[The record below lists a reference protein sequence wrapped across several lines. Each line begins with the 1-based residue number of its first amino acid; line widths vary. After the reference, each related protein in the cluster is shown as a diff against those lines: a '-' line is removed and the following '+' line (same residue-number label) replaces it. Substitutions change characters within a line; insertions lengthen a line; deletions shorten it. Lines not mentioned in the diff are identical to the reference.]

1 MAAVDIYI
9 PIILLFVLFLLNIPI
24 AFSLIAS
31 SMFYFLFIND
41 SIPVSLVMQRFI
53 STVSSFPLLAIPFFI
68 MVGSIMNY
76 AGISRNL
83 LAFADSLIGHKVGG
97 LAHVNVLLSTLMGG
111 ISGSANAD
119 AAMQSKILAPEMTK
133 RGYDLPFTAAV
144 TAASSSISP
153 VIPPGINL
161 IIFALLANVSVHS
174 MFIAGYVPAFMM
186 AAALMIT
193 IAFISKKRK
202 YKPSR
207 EHPASG
213 KERLGYFGKAIPA
226 LLIPF
231 GIILGM
237 RFGLFTPTEAG
248 AIAVLLCTIIGFAIY
263 RELKIH
269 HFAAILR
276 ETIQGT
282 SSVMF
287 IIIGAMVFGYYM
299 TLEQIPQDVASMLI
313 SLTDDK
319 AVLLLIINIL
329 LIVVGMFIEGGAAMI
344 ILTPLLLPAVLN
356 LGVNP
361 VHFGIIII
369 VNIMIGG
376 VTPPFG
382 SMMFTVCSILRV
394 RMVDFV
400 REVAPLLAALLTVL
414 MILTYWEGLV
424 MFLPNLF

>member
-1 MAAVDIYI
+1 MESYL
-9 PIILLFVLFLLNIPI
+9 PILILFVLFLLNIPI

-31 SMFYFLFIND
+31 AMVYFLFIND

-53 STVSSFPLLAIPFFI
+53 SSAESFPLLAIPFFI
-68 MVGSIMNY
+68 MVGSVMNY
-76 AGISRNL
+76 AGISKSL
-83 LAFADSLIGHKVGG
+83 LAFADSMIGHKTGG
-97 LAHVNVLLSTLMGG
+97 LAQVNVALSTLMGG

-161 IIFALLANVSVHS
+161 IIFALLANVSVHQ
-174 MFIAGYVPAFMM
+174 MFIAGYVPAFLM
-186 AAALMIT
+186 ALSLMVT
-193 IAFISKKRK
+193 IAFIARKRC

-207 EHPASG
+207 SEPASA
-213 KERLGYFGKAIPA
+213 KERFHYFLKAIPA

-248 AIAVLLCTIIGFAIY
+248 AIAVLLCAIIGIFVY
-263 RELKIH
+263 RQLGFRHIPL
-269 HFAAILR
+269 IMR
-276 ETIQGT
+276 ETVQGT

-299 TLEQIPQDVASMLI
+299 TLEQIPHNVASALI
-313 SLTDDK
+313 ELTDNK
-319 AVLLLIINIL
+319 LVLLLLINVL
-329 LIVVGMFIEGGAAMI
+329 LLVVGMFIEGGAAMI
-344 ILTPLLLPAVLN
+344 ILTPLLLPAALN

-361 VHFGIIII
+361 VHFGIIVI

-382 SMMFTVCSILRV
+382 SMMFTVCSILKV

-400 REVAPLLAALLTVL
+400 REVAPLLLALLTVL
-414 MILTYWEGLV
+414 MLLTFSESLV
-424 MFLPNLF
+424 MFLPNLL

>member
-1 MAAVDIYI
+1 MESYL
-9 PIILLFVLFLLNIPI
+9 PIIILFVLFLLNIPI

-31 SMFYFLFIND
+31 SMVYFLFLNN

-53 STVSSFPLLAIPFFI
+53 SSAESFPLLAIPFFI
-68 MVGSIMNY
+68 MVGSVMNY
-76 AGISRNL
+76 AGISRSL
-83 LAFADSLIGHKVGG
+83 LAFADAIIGHRTGG
-97 LAHVNVLLSTLMGG
+97 LAQVNVALSTLMGG

-161 IIFALLANVSVHS
+161 IIFALLANVSVHQ
-174 MFIAGYVPAFMM
+174 MFIAGYVPAFLM
-186 AAALMIT
+186 AASLMIT
-193 IAFISKKRK
+193 IAFIARKRN

-207 EHPASG
+207 TEPASAG
-213 KERLGYFGKAIPA
+213 ERWVAFLKAIPA

-248 AIAVLLCTIIGFAIY
+248 AIAVLLCTIIGVFVY
-263 RELKIH
+263 RQLELRHLPMIM
-269 HFAAILR
+269 R
-276 ETIQGT
+276 ETVQGT

-299 TLEQIPQDVASMLI
+299 TLEQIPHNVASALI
-313 SLTDDK
+313 ELTDNK
-319 AVLLLIINIL
+319 LLLLLLINVLLL
-329 LIVVGMFIEGGAAMI
+329 VVGMFIEGGAAMI

-361 VHFGIIII
+361 VHFGIIVI

-382 SMMFTVCSILRV
+382 SMMFTVCSILKV

-400 REVAPLLAALLTVL
+400 REVLPLLLALFSVLMLLTFS
-414 MILTYWEGLV
+414 ESLV
-424 MFLPNLF
+424 MFLPNLL

>member
-1 MAAVDIYI
+1 MESYL
-9 PIILLFVLFLLNIPI
+9 PIGILFVLFLLNIPI

-31 SMFYFLFIND
+31 AMVYFLFLNN
-41 SIPVSLVMQRFI
+41 SIPVTLVMQRFI
-53 STVSSFPLLAIPFFI
+53 SSAESFPLLAIPFFI
-68 MVGSIMNY
+68 MVGSVMNY
-76 AGISRNL
+76 AGISRSL
-83 LAFADSLIGHKVGG
+83 LAFADAMIGHKTGG
-97 LAHVNVLLSTLMGG
+97 LAQVNVALSTLMGG

-161 IIFALLANVSVHS
+161 IIFALLANVSVHQ
-174 MFIAGYVPAFMM
+174 MFIAGYVPAFLM
-186 AAALMIT
+186 AISLMVT
-193 IAFISKKRK
+193 IAFIARKRN

-207 EHPASG
+207 SEPAPA
-213 KERLGYFGKAIPA
+213 KERWQYFFKAIPA

-248 AIAVLLCTIIGFAIY
+248 AIAVLLCSIIGIFVY
-263 RELKIH
+263 RQLEFR
-269 HFAAILR
+269 HFPMILR
-276 ETIQGT
+276 ETVQGT

-299 TLEQIPQDVASMLI
+299 TLEQIPHNVASGLI
-313 SLTDDK
+313 ELTDNK
-319 AVLLLIINIL
+319 YVLLLLINVL
-329 LIVVGMFIEGGAAMI
+329 LLVVGMFIEGGAAMI

-382 SMMFTVCSILRV
+382 SMMFTVCSILKV
-394 RMVDFV
+394 KMVDFV
-400 REVAPLLAALLTVL
+400 REVLPLLLALFTVL
-414 MILTYWEGLV
+414 MLLTFSESLV
-424 MFLPNLF
+424 MFLPNML

>member
-1 MAAVDIYI
+1 MEIYL

-31 SMFYFLFIND
+31 AMTYFLFFNT
-41 SIPVSLVMQRFI
+41 SLPVSLVMQRFI
-53 STVSSFPLLAIPFFI
+53 SSASSFPLLAIPFFI

-76 AGISRNL
+76 AGISRSL
-83 LAFADSLIGHKVGG
+83 LKFADSLIGHKIGG

-119 AAMQSKILAPEMTK
+119 AAMQSKILGPEMTK
-133 RGYDLPFTAAV
+133 RGYDLPFTAAI

-153 VIPPGINL
+153 IIPPGINL

-174 MFIAGYVPAFMM
+174 MFVAGYIPALMM
-186 AAALMIT
+186 AGSLMIA
-193 IAFISKKRK
+193 IAIIARKRN

-207 EHPASG
+207 SEPASA
-213 KERLGYFGKAIPA
+213 KERLGHFGRAIPA

-248 AIAVLLCTIIGFAIY
+248 AIAILLCVIIGAFVY
-263 RELKIH
+263 RDLKLKH
-269 HFAAILR
+269 VPVILK

-299 TLEQIPQDVASMLI
+299 TLEQIPQQVASALI
-313 SLTDDK
+313 GVTDNK
-319 AVLLLIINIL
+319 LVLLLLINVL
-329 LIVVGMFIEGGAAMI
+329 LLVIGMFIEGGAAMI

-356 LGVNP
+356 LGVDP
-361 VHFGIIII
+361 VHFGIVVI

-382 SMMFTVCSILRV
+382 SMMFTVCTILNVRV
-394 RMVDFV
+394 MDFV
-400 REVAPLLAALLTVL
+400 REVAPLLLALLTVL
-414 MILTYWEGLV
+414 MILTYSEDIVL
-424 MFLPNLF
+424 FLPRLLHF

>member
-1 MAAVDIYI
+1 MESYL
-9 PIILLFVLFLLNIPI
+9 PILILFVLFLLNIPI

-31 SMFYFLFIND
+31 AMVYFLFIND

-53 STVSSFPLLAIPFFI
+53 SSTESFPLLAIPFFI
-68 MVGSIMNY
+68 MVGSVMNY
-76 AGISRNL
+76 AGISKSL
-83 LAFADSLIGHKVGG
+83 LAFADSMIGHKTGG
-97 LAHVNVLLSTLMGG
+97 LAQVNVALSTLMGG

-161 IIFALLANVSVHS
+161 IIFALLANVSVHQ
-174 MFIAGYVPAFMM
+174 MFIAGYVPAFLM
-186 AAALMIT
+186 ALSLMVT
-193 IAFISKKRK
+193 IAFIARKRR

-207 EHPASG
+207 SEPASA
-213 KERLGYFGKAIPA
+213 KERFYYFLKAIPA

-248 AIAVLLCTIIGFAIY
+248 AIAVLLCSIIGFFVY
-263 RELKIH
+263 RQLGLKHIPL
-269 HFAAILR
+269 IMR
-276 ETIQGT
+276 ETVQGT

-299 TLEQIPQDVASMLI
+299 TLEQIPHNVASALI
-313 SLTDDK
+313 ELTDNK
-319 AVLLLIINIL
+319 LVLLLLINVL
-329 LIVVGMFIEGGAAMI
+329 LLVVGMFIEGGAAMI

-361 VHFGIIII
+361 VHFGIIVI

-382 SMMFTVCSILRV
+382 SMMFTVCSILKV

-400 REVAPLLAALLTVL
+400 KEVVPLLLALLSVL
-414 MILTYWEGLV
+414 MLLTFSESLV
-424 MFLPNLF
+424 MFLPNLL

>member
-1 MAAVDIYI
+1 
-9 PIILLFVLFLLNIPI
+9 
-24 AFSLIAS
+24 
-31 SMFYFLFIND
+31 
-41 SIPVSLVMQRFI
+41 
-53 STVSSFPLLAIPFFI
+53 
-68 MVGSIMNY
+68 MVGSVMNY
-76 AGISRNL
+76 AGISKSL
-83 LAFADSLIGHKVGG
+83 LAFADSMIGHKTGG
-97 LAHVNVLLSTLMGG
+97 LAQVNVALSTLMGG

-161 IIFALLANVSVHS
+161 IIFALLANVSVHQ
-174 MFIAGYVPAFMM
+174 MFIAGYVPAFLM
-186 AAALMIT
+186 ALSLMVT
-193 IAFISKKRK
+193 IAFIARKRR

-207 EHPASG
+207 SEPASA
-213 KERLGYFGKAIPA
+213 KERFHYFLKAIPA

-248 AIAVLLCTIIGFAIY
+248 AIAVLLCAIIGIFVY
-263 RELKIH
+263 RQLGLRHIPL
-269 HFAAILR
+269 IMR
-276 ETIQGT
+276 ETVQGT

-299 TLEQIPQDVASMLI
+299 TLEQIPHNVASALI
-313 SLTDDK
+313 ELTDNK
-319 AVLLLIINIL
+319 LVLLLLINVL
-329 LIVVGMFIEGGAAMI
+329 LLVVGMFIEGGAAMI

-361 VHFGIIII
+361 VHFGIIVI

-382 SMMFTVCSILRV
+382 SMMFTVCSILKV

-400 REVAPLLAALLTVL
+400 KEVAPLLLALLTVL
-414 MILTYWEGLV
+414 MLLTFSESLV
-424 MFLPNLF
+424 MFLPNLL

>member
-1 MAAVDIYI
+1 MESYL
-9 PIILLFVLFLLNIPI
+9 PILILFVLFLLNIPI

-31 SMFYFLFIND
+31 AMVYFLFIND

-53 STVSSFPLLAIPFFI
+53 SSAESFPLLAIPFFI
-68 MVGSIMNY
+68 MVGSVMNY
-76 AGISRNL
+76 AGISKSL
-83 LAFADSLIGHKVGG
+83 LAFADSMIGHKTGG
-97 LAHVNVLLSTLMGG
+97 LAQVNVALSTLMGG

-161 IIFALLANVSVHS
+161 IIFALLANVSVHQ
-174 MFIAGYVPAFMM
+174 MFIAGYVPAFLM
-186 AAALMIT
+186 ALSLMVT
-193 IAFISKKRK
+193 IAFIARKRC

-207 EHPASG
+207 SEPASA
-213 KERLGYFGKAIPA
+213 KERFHYFLKAIPA

-248 AIAVLLCTIIGFAIY
+248 AIAVLLCAIIGIFVY
-263 RELKIH
+263 RQLGFRHIPL
-269 HFAAILR
+269 IMR
-276 ETIQGT
+276 ETVQGT

-299 TLEQIPQDVASMLI
+299 TLEQIPHNVASALI
-313 SLTDDK
+313 ELTDNK
-319 AVLLLIINIL
+319 LVLLLLINVL
-329 LIVVGMFIEGGAAMI
+329 LLVVGMFIEGGAAMI

-361 VHFGIIII
+361 VHFGIIVI

-382 SMMFTVCSILRV
+382 SMMFTVCSILKV

-400 REVAPLLAALLTVL
+400 REVAPLLLALLTVL
-414 MILTYWEGLV
+414 MLLTFSESLV
-424 MFLPNLF
+424 MFLPNLL

>member
-1 MAAVDIYI
+1 MESYL
-9 PIILLFVLFLLNIPI
+9 PILILFVLFLLNIPI

-31 SMFYFLFIND
+31 SMVYFLFLNN
-41 SIPVSLVMQRFI
+41 SIPVTLVMQRFI
-53 STVSSFPLLAIPFFI
+53 SSAESFPLLAIPFFI
-68 MVGSIMNY
+68 MVGSVMNY
-76 AGISRNL
+76 AGISRSL
-83 LAFADSLIGHKVGG
+83 LSFADAMIGHKTGG
-97 LAHVNVLLSTLMGG
+97 LAQVNVALSTLMGG

-161 IIFALLANVSVHS
+161 IIFALLANVSVHQ
-174 MFIAGYVPAFMM
+174 MFIAGYVPAFLM
-186 AAALMIT
+186 AMSLMVT
-193 IAFISKKRK
+193 IAFIARKRN

-207 EHPASG
+207 SAPASG
-213 KERLGYFGKAIPA
+213 RERWYSFFKAIPA

-248 AIAVLLCTIIGFAIY
+248 AIAVLLCTIIGVFIY
-263 RELKIH
+263 RQLEIRHLPMIM
-269 HFAAILR
+269 R
-276 ETIQGT
+276 ETVQGT

-299 TLEQIPQDVASMLI
+299 TLEQIPHNVASALI
-313 SLTDDK
+313 ELTDNK
-319 AVLLLIINIL
+319 LILLLLINVLLL
-329 LIVVGMFIEGGAAMI
+329 VVGMFIEGGAAMI

-361 VHFGIIII
+361 VHFGIIVI

-382 SMMFTVCSILRV
+382 SMMFTVCSILKV
-394 RMVDFV
+394 KMVDFV
-400 REVAPLLAALLTVL
+400 TEVLPLLLALFSVLMLLTFS
-414 MILTYWEGLV
+414 ESLV
-424 MFLPNLF
+424 MFLPNLL

>member
-1 MAAVDIYI
+1 MDIYL
-9 PIILLFVLFLLNIPI
+9 PIIILFVLFLLNVPI

-31 SMFYFLFIND
+31 SLVYFLFINT
-41 SIPVSLVMQRFI
+41 SIPVTLVMQRFI
-53 STVSSFPLLAIPFFI
+53 SSASSFPLLAIPFFI
-68 MVGSIMNY
+68 MVGSVMNY
-76 AGISRNL
+76 SGISRSL
-83 LAFADSLIGHKVGG
+83 LSFADSLIGHKTGG
-97 LAHVNVLLSTLMGG
+97 LAHVNVALSTLMGG

-119 AAMQSKILAPEMTK
+119 AAMQSKILAPEMVK
-133 RGYDLPFTAAV
+133 KGYDLPFTAAI

-161 IIFALLANVSVHS
+161 IIYALLANVSVHE

-186 AAALMIT
+186 AISLMIT
-193 IAFISKKRK
+193 IAIIAKRRH
-202 YKPSR
+202 YAPSR
-207 EHPASG
+207 DEAAPT
-213 KERLGYFGKAIPA
+213 KERLYYLGKAVPA

-248 AIAVLLCTIIGFAIY
+248 AIAVLLCAIIGFFIY
-263 RELKIH
+263 RELKIK
-269 HFAAILR
+269 HFPIIFK

-287 IIIGAMVFGYYM
+287 IIIGALIFGYYM
-299 TLEQIPQDVASMLI
+299 TLEQIPQNVASALILVTDNKLVLLMLI
-313 SLTDDK
+313 N
-319 AVLLLIINIL
+319 LLLL
-329 LIVVGMFIEGGAAMI
+329 VVGMFIEGGAAMI

-361 VHFGIIII
+361 VHFGIIVI

-382 SMMFTVCSILRV
+382 SMMFTVCSILKV
-394 RMVDFV
+394 KLIDFV
-400 REVAPLLAALLTVL
+400 RAVLPFLFALLVVL
-414 MILTYWEGLV
+414 MILTYSEGLV
-424 MFLPNLF
+424 MFLPNLL

>member
-1 MAAVDIYI
+1 MESYL
-9 PIILLFVLFLLNIPI
+9 PILILFVLFLLNIPI

-31 SMFYFLFIND
+31 AMVYFLFIND

-53 STVSSFPLLAIPFFI
+53 SSTESFPLLAIPFFI
-68 MVGSIMNY
+68 MVGSVMNY
-76 AGISRNL
+76 AGISKSL
-83 LAFADSLIGHKVGG
+83 LAFADSMIGHKTGG
-97 LAHVNVLLSTLMGG
+97 LAQVNVALSTLMGG

-161 IIFALLANVSVHS
+161 IIFALLANVSVHQ
-174 MFIAGYVPAFMM
+174 MFIAGYVPAFLM
-186 AAALMIT
+186 ALSLMVT
-193 IAFISKKRK
+193 IAFIARK
-202 YKPSR
+202 LRYKPSR
-207 EHPASG
+207 SEPASA
-213 KERLGYFGKAIPA
+213 KERFHYFLKAIPA

-248 AIAVLLCTIIGFAIY
+248 AIAVLLCAIIGIFVY
-263 RELKIH
+263 RQLGLRHIPL
-269 HFAAILR
+269 IMR
-276 ETIQGT
+276 ETVQGT

-299 TLEQIPQDVASMLI
+299 TLEQIPHNVASALI
-313 SLTDDK
+313 ELTDNK
-319 AVLLLIINIL
+319 LLLLLLINVLLL
-329 LIVVGMFIEGGAAMI
+329 VVGMFIEGGAAMI

-361 VHFGIIII
+361 VHFGIIVI

-382 SMMFTVCSILRV
+382 SMMFTVCSILKV

-400 REVAPLLAALLTVL
+400 KEVVPLLLALLSVL
-414 MILTYWEGLV
+414 MLLTFSESLV
-424 MFLPNLF
+424 MFLPNLL

>member
-1 MAAVDIYI
+1 MESYL
-9 PIILLFVLFLLNIPI
+9 PILILFVLFLLNIPI

-31 SMFYFLFIND
+31 AMVYFLFIND

-53 STVSSFPLLAIPFFI
+53 SSTESFPLLAIPFFI
-68 MVGSIMNY
+68 MVGSVMNY
-76 AGISRNL
+76 AGISKSL
-83 LAFADSLIGHKVGG
+83 LAFADSMIGHKTGG
-97 LAHVNVLLSTLMGG
+97 LAQVNVALSTLMGG

-161 IIFALLANVSVHS
+161 IIYALLANVSVHQ
-174 MFIAGYVPAFMM
+174 MFIAGYVPAFLM
-186 AAALMIT
+186 ALSLMVT
-193 IAFISKKRK
+193 IAFIARKRR

-207 EHPASG
+207 SEPAPA
-213 KERLGYFGKAIPA
+213 KERVHYFLKAVPA

-248 AIAVLLCTIIGFAIY
+248 AIAVLLCAIIGIFVY
-263 RELKIH
+263 RQLGLRHIPL
-269 HFAAILR
+269 IMR
-276 ETIQGT
+276 ETVQGT

-299 TLEQIPQDVASMLI
+299 TLEQIPHNVASALI
-313 SLTDDK
+313 ELTDNK
-319 AVLLLIINIL
+319 LLLLLLINVLLL
-329 LIVVGMFIEGGAAMI
+329 VVGMFIEGGAAMI

-361 VHFGIIII
+361 VHFGIIVI

-382 SMMFTVCSILRV
+382 SMMFTVCSILKV

-400 REVAPLLAALLTVL
+400 KEVVPLLLALLSVL
-414 MILTYWEGLV
+414 MLLTFSESLV
-424 MFLPNLF
+424 MFLPNLL

>member
-1 MAAVDIYI
+1 MEIYL
-9 PIILLFVLFLLNIPI
+9 PIIILFVLFLLNVPI

-31 SMFYFLFIND
+31 SLVYFLFINT

-53 STVSSFPLLAIPFFI
+53 SSASSFPLLAIPFFI
-68 MVGSIMNY
+68 MVGSVMNY
-76 AGISRNL
+76 SGISRSL
-83 LAFADSLIGHKVGG
+83 LSFADSIIGHKTGG
-97 LAHVNVLLSTLMGG
+97 LAHVNVALSTLMGG

-133 RGYDLPFTAAV
+133 RGYDLPFTAAI

-161 IIFALLANVSVHS
+161 IIYALLANVSVHQ

-186 AAALMIT
+186 ALSLMVT
-193 IAFISKKRK
+193 IAIIARRRN
-202 YKPSR
+202 YAPSR
-207 EHPASG
+207 SQAASA
-213 KERLGYFGKAIPA
+213 KERLHHLGKAIPA

-248 AIAVLLCTIIGFAIY
+248 AIAVLLCAIIGLFVY
-263 RELKIH
+263 RELKLS
-269 HFAAILR
+269 HFPVIFK

-282 SSVMF
+282 SSVLF
-287 IIIGAMVFGYYM
+287 IIIGAMIFGYYM
-299 TLEQIPQDVASMLI
+299 TLEQIPQNVASALILVTDNKLVLLMLI
-313 SLTDDK
+313 NL
-319 AVLLLIINIL
+319 LLLI
-329 LIVVGMFIEGGAAMI
+329 VGMFIEGGAAMI

-361 VHFGIIII
+361 VHFGIIVI

-382 SMMFTVCSILRV
+382 SMMFTVCSILKV
-394 RMVDFV
+394 KLVDFV
-400 REVAPLLAALLTVL
+400 REVLPLLLALLAVL
-414 MILTYWEGLV
+414 MLLTYSEGLV
-424 MFLPNLF
+424 MFLPNLL

>member
-1 MAAVDIYI
+1 MDIYL
-9 PIILLFVLFLLNIPI
+9 PIIILFVLFLLNVPI

-31 SMFYFLFIND
+31 SLVYFLFINT
-41 SIPVSLVMQRFI
+41 SIPVTLVMQRFI
-53 STVSSFPLLAIPFFI
+53 SSASSFPLLAIPFFI
-68 MVGSIMNY
+68 MVGSVMNY
-76 AGISRNL
+76 SGISRSL
-83 LAFADSLIGHKVGG
+83 LSFADSLIGHKTGG
-97 LAHVNVLLSTLMGG
+97 LAHVNVALSTLMGG

-119 AAMQSKILAPEMTK
+119 AAMQSKILAPEMVK
-133 RGYDLPFTAAV
+133 KGYDLPFTAAI

-161 IIFALLANVSVHS
+161 IIYALLANVSVHE

-186 AAALMIT
+186 AISLMIT
-193 IAFISKKRK
+193 IAIIAKRRH
-202 YKPSR
+202 YAPSR
-207 EHPASG
+207 NEAAPT
-213 KERLGYFGKAIPA
+213 KERLYYLGKAVPA

-248 AIAVLLCTIIGFAIY
+248 AIAVLLCAIIGFFIY
-263 RELKIH
+263 RELKIK
-269 HFAAILR
+269 HFPIIFK

-287 IIIGAMVFGYYM
+287 IIIGALIFGYYM
-299 TLEQIPQDVASMLI
+299 TLEQIPQNVASALILVTDNKLVLLMLI
-313 SLTDDK
+313 N
-319 AVLLLIINIL
+319 LLLL
-329 LIVVGMFIEGGAAMI
+329 VVGMFIEGGAAMI

-361 VHFGIIII
+361 VHFGIIVI

-382 SMMFTVCSILRV
+382 SMMFTVCSILKV
-394 RMVDFV
+394 KLIDFV
-400 REVAPLLAALLTVL
+400 RAVLPFLFALLVVL
-414 MILTYWEGLV
+414 MILTYSEGLV
-424 MFLPNLF
+424 MFLPNLL

>member
-1 MAAVDIYI
+1 
-9 PIILLFVLFLLNIPI
+9 
-24 AFSLIAS
+24 
-31 SMFYFLFIND
+31 
-41 SIPVSLVMQRFI
+41 
-53 STVSSFPLLAIPFFI
+53 
-68 MVGSIMNY
+68 MNY
-76 AGISRNL
+76 AGISRSL
-83 LAFADSLIGHKVGG
+83 LAFADSLIGHKTGG
-97 LAHVNVLLSTLMGG
+97 LAHVNVALSTLMGG

-161 IIFALLANVSVHS
+161 IIYALLANVSVHQ

-186 AAALMIT
+186 ALSLMVT
-193 IAFISKKRK
+193 IAFIAKRRN

-207 EHPASG
+207 SEPASG
-213 KERLGYFGKAIPA
+213 KERFRYFAQAIPA
-226 LLIPF
+226 LFIPF

-248 AIAVLLCTIIGFAIY
+248 AIAVLLCSIIGFFIY
-263 RELKIH
+263 RELKPY
-269 HFAAILR
+269 HFKYILK
-276 ETIQGT
+276 ETVQGT
-282 SSVMF
+282 GSVMF

-299 TLEQIPQDVASMLI
+299 TLEQIPQSVASALI
-313 SLTDDK
+313 ELTDNK
-319 AVLLLIINIL
+319 LVLLLLINVL
-329 LIVVGMFIEGGAAMI
+329 LLVVGMFIEGGAAMI

-361 VHFGIIII
+361 VHFGIIVI

-382 SMMFTVCSILRV
+382 SMMFTVCSILKV
-394 RMVDFV
+394 KMVDFV
-400 REVAPLLAALLTVL
+400 REVLPLLFALLTVL
-414 MILTYWEGLV
+414 MILTYSESLV
-424 MFLPNLF
+424 MFLPNLL

>member
-1 MAAVDIYI
+1 
-9 PIILLFVLFLLNIPI
+9 
-24 AFSLIAS
+24 
-31 SMFYFLFIND
+31 
-41 SIPVSLVMQRFI
+41 
-53 STVSSFPLLAIPFFI
+53 
-68 MVGSIMNY
+68 MNY
-76 AGISRNL
+76 AGISRSL
-83 LAFADSLIGHKVGG
+83 LAFADSLIGHRIGG

-174 MFIAGYVPAFMM
+174 MFIAGYVPAILM
-186 AAALMIT
+186 ASALMLT
-193 IAFISKKRK
+193 IAFISKKRG

-207 EHPASG
+207 KQAASG
-213 KERLGYFGKAIPA
+213 KERLTYFAKAIPA
-226 LLIPF
+226 LFIPF

-248 AIAVLLCTIIGFAIY
+248 AIAVLLCALIGFFIY
-263 RELKIH
+263 KELKIT
-269 HFAAILR
+269 HFKLILK

-282 SSVMF
+282 SAVMF

-299 TLEQIPQDVASMLI
+299 TLEQIPQNVASFLI
-313 SLTDDK
+313 GLTDNK
-319 AVLLLIINIL
+319 LTLLLIINVL
-329 LIVVGMFIEGGAAMI
+329 LLVVGMFIEGGAAMI

-361 VHFGIIII
+361 VHFGIIVI

-400 REVAPLLAALLTVL
+400 KEVAPLLAALLAVL
-414 MILTYWEGLV
+414 MLLTYSEWLV
-424 MFLPNLF
+424 MFLPNLL

>member
-1 MAAVDIYI
+1 
-9 PIILLFVLFLLNIPI
+9 
-24 AFSLIAS
+24 
-31 SMFYFLFIND
+31 
-41 SIPVSLVMQRFI
+41 
-53 STVSSFPLLAIPFFI
+53 
-68 MVGSIMNY
+68 MNY
-76 AGISRNL
+76 AGISRSL
-83 LAFADSLIGHKVGG
+83 LAFADSIIGHKVGG

-174 MFIAGYVPAFMM
+174 MFIAGYVPAFLM
-186 AAALMIT
+186 ASSLIFT
-193 IAFISKKRK
+193 IAIISKKRG

-207 EHPASG
+207 SEPAKA
-213 KERLGYFGKAIPA
+213 KERFHYFSKAIPA

-248 AIAVLLCTIIGFAIY
+248 AIAVLLCAIIGGLIY
-263 RELKIH
+263 RELKIVH
-269 HFAAILR
+269 IPLILK

-299 TLEQIPQDVASMLI
+299 TLEQIPQNVASALI
-313 SLTDDK
+313 QLTDNK
-319 AVLLLIINIL
+319 LMLLLLINVLLL
-329 LIVVGMFIEGGAAMI
+329 VVGMFIEGGAAMI

-361 VHFGIIII
+361 VHFGVIVI

-382 SMMFTVCSILRV
+382 SMMFTVCSILKV

-400 REVAPLLAALLTVL
+400 REVTPLLIALLTVL
-414 MILTYWEGLV
+414 MILTYSESLV
-424 MFLPNLF
+424 MFLPNLL